1 MSIDLKHFYSLID
14 NFKEL
19 KILVIGDLMLDVF
32 IYGTVDRISPEAPVP
47 VVDVK
52 KEVLM
57 PGGAANVAANLRA
70 LGVNVFLCGIVGKD
84 GNGKILEQL
93 LVERGV
99 ENQFFIDDGRMTSTK
114 TRIVAH
120 SQQMV
125 RFDKEE
131 KHKLKKKDT
140 DKIIDYLKE
149 VKDELDAIIVSDY
162 GKGVITKYLIEQ
174 LVENFSEKIITVD
187 PKIENFYYYKNV
199 TSLTPNN
206 KEASQATNIKIE
218 DEESLIKCGKYI
230 LNKLGTKSLLIT
242 RGAEGMTVF
251 VDEEVRHIPAVAKE
265 VYDVTGA
272 GDTVIS
278 VFTSALAAG
287 GNFVDAAILSNAAAG
302 IVVGKVGTATTTTD
316 ELKENLPMLLKKMM
330 EVTDGS
336 A

>member
-1 MSIDLKHFYSLID
+1 MSTDLKYFNSLID
-14 NFKEL
+14 RFKKL
-19 KILVIGDLMLDVF
+19 KILVIGDLMLDIF
-32 IYGTVDRISPEAPVP
+32 IYGTVERISPEAPVP

-52 KEVLM
+52 EEVLM
-57 PGGAANVAANLRA
+57 PGGAANVAVNLKA
-70 LGVNVFLCGIVGKD
+70 LGVDVFLCGIVGKD
-84 GNGKILEQL
+84 NNGNILEQL

-99 ENQFFIDDGRMTSTK
+99 NNHFLIDDGRMTSTK

-131 KHKLKKKDT
+131 KHKLRKKDT
-140 DKIIDYLKE
+140 KRIIDYLKD
-149 VKDELDAIIVSDY
+149 VKDDLDAIIVSDY

-174 LVENFSEKIITVD
+174 LVENFSDKIITVD
-187 PKIENFYYYKNV
+187 PKIENFYYYRKV

-218 DEESLIKCGKYI
+218 DEDSLIKCGQYI
-230 LNKLGTKSLLIT
+230 LSKLEAESLLIT

-251 VDEEVRHIPAVAKE
+251 LNDEFRHIPAVAKE

-316 ELKENLPMLLKKMM
+316 ELKENLPMLLKKM
-330 EVTDGS
+330 VGV
-336 A
+336 